1 LKDAL
6 EKLSTDQVR
15 LNCIHSGVGA
25 INETD
30 IILASAS
37 QAIVIGFRVR
47 PNNRAAELA
56 KKEKVDIRRYSII
69 YDVIEDVKSAMEG
82 LLAPELRE
90 EVVGVAEI
98 RKVFKVSKVG
108 SIAGAYVNSGKISRT
123 DNVRVIRDGIEIYS
137 GKIESLKRFK
147 EDAREVQQGYECG
160 IKIENF
166 DDIKEGDIIEAY
178 VIHEI
183 AQKLNTVK

>member
-1 LKDAL
+1 
-6 EKLSTDQVR
+6 
-15 LNCIHSGVGA
+15 
-25 INETD
+25 
-30 IILASAS
+30 
-37 QAIVIGFRVR
+37 
-47 PNNRAAELA
+47 
-56 KKEKVDIRRYSII
+56 
-69 YDVIEDVKSAMEG
+69 MEG